1 MQKPSQEIKKAI
13 EFSKKHR
20 GKVFSIGKNFIYNGR
35 SLAFYSKKLRKID
48 WLILICALMLCG
60 VGLIALF
67 SASYDSDL
75 DEFRKQAIWMGI
87 SIGIMIIVMFIDY
100 KILIKLSP
108 ILYGIS
114 IIALIAVLFTKPI
127 NGARSWF
134 NIKDGLFSFQPAE
147 MAKVFIILFVAYV
160 ISLIQRD
167 GRNEINRIPKLA
179 IILATIGVTVVLII
193 AEPDYGTAA
202 AYIVAF
208 LLMIFVAGI
217 DKKYIIIAVAIVTIG
232 VPLAYNFFLPA
243 HAKQRIDTFLHP
255 ESDPRGS
262 GYNVLQS
269 KLAIG
274 AGQITGMGVLE
285 GNQTQLGYLYPKT
298 TDFIFSVIGEEMG
311 FVVAGGVILLN
322 VIIITRA
329 IQIAKG
335 IKDEAGA
342 YVAIGIAG
350 IFLFHTL
357 ENIGMTMGLLPIT
370 GVPLLFVSYGGTSMM
385 TSFICIG
392 VLLNISSQ
400 RKNGM
405 FNK

>member
-1 MQKPSQEIKKAI
+1 MNI
-13 EFSKKHR
+13 
-20 GKVFSIGKNFIYNGR
+20 
-35 SLAFYSKKLRKID
+35 KKLRKID

-87 SIGIMIIVMFIDY
+87 SIWIMIIVMFIDY

-160 ISLIQRD
+160 ISLIQRE

>member
-1 MQKPSQEIKKAI
+1 MNI
-13 EFSKKHR
+13 
-20 GKVFSIGKNFIYNGR
+20 
-35 SLAFYSKKLRKID
+35 KKLRKID

-75 DEFRKQAIWMGI
+75 DEFKKQAIWMGI

-255 ESDPRGS
+255 ELDPRGS

>member
-1 MQKPSQEIKKAI
+1 MNI
-13 EFSKKHR
+13 
-20 GKVFSIGKNFIYNGR
+20 
-35 SLAFYSKKLRKID
+35 KKLRKID

-75 DEFRKQAIWMGI
+75 DEFKKQAIWMGI

-202 AYIVAF
+202 AYILAF

>member
-1 MQKPSQEIKKAI
+1 MNIKKL
-13 EFSKKHR
+13 KK
-20 GKVFSIGKNFIYNGR
+20 VEWWIP
-35 SLAFYSKKLRKID
+35 
-48 WLILICALMLCG
+48 ICAIMLCG
-60 VGLIALF
+60 IGLVALF
-67 SASYDSDL
+67 SASFDTGL
-75 DEFRKQAIWMGI
+75 DEFKKQAIWVGI
-87 SIGIMIIVMFIDY
+87 SIGIMIVVMFIDY

-114 IIALIAVLFTKPI
+114 IISLIGVLFTEPV

-134 NIKDGLFSFQPAE
+134 NIGNGLFSFQPGE
-147 MAKVFIILFVAYV
+147 MSKIFVILFLAYV
-160 ISLIQRD
+160 ISIIQRN
-167 GRNEINRIPKLA
+167 GRNEINRIPKLEL
-179 IILATIGVTVVLII
+179 ILLTIFIPIGLII
-193 AEPDYGTAA
+193 IEPDYGTAT

-217 DKKYIIIAVAIVTIG
+217 DKKYIITAIALVAIAVPVT
-232 VPLAYNFFLPA
+232 YNFLLPQ
-243 HAKQRIDTFLHP
+243 HAKTRIDTFLNP
-255 ESDPRGS
+255 ESDPRGA
-262 GYNVLQS
+262 GYNILQS

-274 AGQITGMGVLE
+274 AGQITGMGILE

-311 FVVAGGVILLN
+311 FVVAGGLILLN
-322 VIIITRA
+322 VIIITKA
-329 IQIAKG
+329 IQVAKG
-335 IKDEAGA
+335 TKDEAGS

-370 GVPLLFVSYGGTSMM
+370 GVPLLFVSYGGSSMI
-385 TSFICIG
+385 TSFICVGI
-392 VLLNISSQ
+392 LMNISSH

>member
-1 MQKPSQEIKKAI
+1 MNI
-13 EFSKKHR
+13 
-20 GKVFSIGKNFIYNGR
+20 
-35 SLAFYSKKLRKID
+35 KKLRKID

-160 ISLIQRD
+160 ISIIQRE

-193 AEPDYGTAA
+193 VEPDYGTAA